1 MQVTL
6 FKNTS
11 NTKSFKRKFSS
22 QRQFDC
28 YLKEGS
34 DALNP
39 ELILETSNPIDYN
52 MMYIPEFKR
61 YYFIG
66 VENLNNTTWRIYS
79 KGIDTLYTYK
89 NELLS
94 LHAIIDKQEYIHNDM
109 INDGSYVSQVDAFKE
124 ILNYSA
130 GFDDNPSYILITA

>member
-6 FKNTS
+6 LKNTS
-11 NTKSFKRKFSS
+11 KTNSLKRTFTSQKSFE
-22 QRQFDC
+22 C
-28 YLKEGS
+28 VLKEGS
-34 DALNP
+34 DVLNP
-39 ELILETSNPIDYN
+39 EIILETSNPVDYN

-79 KGIDTLYTYK
+79 LGIDTLFTYR
-89 NELLS
+89 NELLA
-94 LHAIIDKQEYIHNDM
+94 LNAIIDKQEYIHNDM
-109 INDGSYVSQVDAFKE
+109 IDDGSYVSQVDAFKE